1 MILGRNGFAVAR
13 LVHTIMTSLEHALIG
28 IHSALA
34 LGLQRRLGWSAVA
47 WAGVASVLPDW
58 DGLPMLFDMARFE
71 PGHRVWGHSLV
82 VMVATSLLLS
92 IVLVRWNLIGKWAA
106 KCAKRTN
113 ALPDMPDGPSPLQW
127 GGMTIASAFVIAFVA
142 QGMHIPCDM
151 VVASGQ
157 GLANWPVQPWWP
169 LSRNGYVYPMISWGD
184 PSVTIILMAGV
195 IIQARCR
202 RNVCLISA
210 ATLGI
215 LIAYLVVRR
224 CL

>member
-1 MILGRNGFAVAR
+1 
-13 LVHTIMTSLEHALIG
+13 MTSLEHALIG

-34 LGLQRRLGWSAVA
+34 LGLQRRVGWSAVA
-47 WAGVASVLPDW
+47 CAGAASMLPDW

-82 VMVATSLLLS
+82 VMAATSLLLA
-92 IVLVRWNLIGKWAA
+92 IVFVRWDLIGKWAA
-106 KCAKRTN
+106 RCAKRIHLLSGT
-113 ALPDMPDGPSPLQW
+113 PDGPSSLHW

-169 LSRNGYVYPMISWGD
+169 LSRNGYAYPMIFWGD
-184 PSVTIILMAGV
+184 PSVTVILMAGLIV
-195 IIQARCR
+195 VAHRR
-202 RNVCLISA
+202 RNVCLISS